1 MNIYINEKA
10 EKKLNTIKQFYNK
23 SYSEIIEILILKDR
37 EMSSFLKFMK
47 YKNEERRVTSNEN

>member
-37 EMSSFLKFMK
+37 EMSSFFKFMK
-47 YKNEERRVTSNEN
+47 YKNEDRRVTSNEN

>member
-37 EMSSFLKFMK
+37 EMSSFFKFMK